1 MAEGRVKQVIEKE
14 ITCALC
20 LDLFKRPKK
29 LPCDHVY
36 CRDCLRG
43 LALRSL
49 NATIS
54 CPECRTLCQVPGND
68 INNFPTAFQ
77 TNRLIEAFQQVQVQV
92 ETDSPNVAEMCQAHP
107 TQQLAM
113 YCETCKKQLCRDC
126 VLMTKKHAS
135 HEYGFFEE
143 VAPKYRKKVANELSL
158 IKTQNLSISSAL
170 GEIVA
175 TESSVAA
182 HAQKCQDDVEHAFEK
197 LISVIQTCKQAMKD
211 KATAYY
217 SSLTGV
223 FDQQK
228 ENLKEIQS
236 KIEPVISSVDTT
248 LQDDDQGFLA
258 RLEATFER
266 ISSLQKNF
274 QAVSLV
280 VPKPQLIVMQSDHDI
295 DVLEQYMK
303 KSFFFKAHNLADAQI
318 CIDDSSYTDAKL
330 CVGQQIVFTLI
341 LHDSSR
347 NISIGKNEIDV
358 HLIKGDHSIKGKLE
372 PSSPIKITLTP
383 ERRGQHQLN
392 VKINGAHIKDSP
404 FTVIVY
410 MPPNLLSRPVAIISE
425 MKRPGSLVYSQAEDK
440 VLVTLVNE
448 GRLMKV
454 ELQSGF
460 VAILI
465 DFISLPFVSEITWDA
480 ERNIIYATTDKNE
493 LHKVSNDGKIIKTVG
508 RLGKRNAEFNFPI
521 GLRVSKNNELYVC
534 DSRNHRVQV
543 FDLDLNFKRSFGKK
557 GTGRGQF
564 NVPADVDFD
573 SCGNI
578 YITDVENHRIQVFT
592 CTECH
597 IRNINRA
604 RIGTFRPISLLVHDE
619 KLYITDSGNH
629 SVWVMSTTGETI
641 ATFGDG
647 ILRSPEGITMD
658 KDGFVYVTSHYSK
671 IFVF

>member
-1 MAEGRVKQVIEKE
+1 
-14 ITCALC
+14 
-20 LDLFKRPKK
+20 
-29 LPCDHVY
+29 
-36 CRDCLRG
+36 
-43 LALRSL
+43 
-49 NATIS
+49 
-54 CPECRTLCQVPGND
+54 
-68 INNFPTAFQ
+68 
-77 TNRLIEAFQQVQVQV
+77 
-92 ETDSPNVAEMCQAHP
+92 
-107 TQQLAM
+107 
-113 YCETCKKQLCRDC
+113 
-126 VLMTKKHAS
+126 MTKKHAC

-143 VAPKYRKKVANELSL
+143 VAPKYRKKVANELSQ

-175 TESSVAA
+175 TESSVAD

-236 KIEPVISSVDTT
+236 KIEPVITSVDTT

-274 QAVSLV
+274 QAVSLI
-280 VPKPQLIVMQSDHDI
+280 VPEPQLIVMQSDHDI

-318 CIDDSSYTDAKL
+318 CIDDSSFTDAKL
-330 CVGQQIVFTLI
+330 CVGQQIVFTLV
-341 LHDSSR
+341 LNNSSG
-347 NISIGKNEIDV
+347 NISIGENEIDV
-358 HLIKGDHSIKGKLE
+358 HLINLKGDHSIKGKLE
-372 PSSPIKITLTP
+372 PSSQGCIKITLTP

-392 VKINGAHIKDSP
+392 VKVNGAHINDSP
-404 FTVIVY
+404 FTVIIH

-425 MKRPGSLVYSQAEDK
+425 MKRPGSLVYSQPEDK

-454 ELQSGF
+454 ELQSHF

-508 RLGKRNAEFNFPI
+508 RSGKRNAEFNFPI
-521 GLRVSKNNELYVC
+521 GLRVSKNNELYVYVTVATIEYKFLTLISILS
-534 DSRNHRVQV
+534 DHLERKE
-543 FDLDLNFKRSFGKK
+543 LEE
-557 GTGRGQF
+557 
-564 NVPADVDFD
+564 
-573 SCGNI
+573 GNLMFQQMLI
-578 YITDVENHRIQVFT
+578 SIHVAIFT
-592 CTECH
+592 
-597 IRNINRA
+597 
-604 RIGTFRPISLLVHDE
+604 SLMW
-619 KLYITDSGNH
+619 K
-629 SVWVMSTTGETI
+629 TI
-641 ATFGDG
+641 AF
-647 ILRSPEGITMD
+647 
-658 KDGFVYVTSHYSK
+658 KYS
-671 IFVF
+671 